1 MLQSQLQATLVWEGK
16 LQVTLDDPVYPATI
30 LIQDSKRKHL
40 PKSLWS
46 LCKASDW
53 FIDEVSDRCICKLWR
68 LNRKL
73 RTHKTVFGRNAF
85 F

>member
-1 MLQSQLQATLVWEGK
+1 M
-16 LQVTLDDPVYPATI
+16 
-30 LIQDSKRKHL
+30 
-40 PKSLWS
+40 

-73 RTHKTVFGRNAF
+73 LTHKTVFGRNAF